1 MKELENQELNYIGG
15 IAKNRKI
22 LFRTSS
28 GKSDT
33 IRIDEYAQ
41 WIRNEEFEEIQI
53 QGEKP
58 RTVWVAI
65 VEAEISRQSRN
76 EKNRYRHERASL

>member
-1 MKELENQELNYIGG
+1 MNKCNQTRISRGFSLIVDDSGHRKRG
-15 IAKNRKI
+15 IAKNRNI
-22 LFRTSS
+22 LIKSS
-28 GKSDT
+28 SKKAEA

-41 WIRNEEFEEIQI
+41 WISSEEFREIQI

-65 VEAEISRQSRN
+65 IEAEIS
-76 EKNRYRHERASL
+76 K